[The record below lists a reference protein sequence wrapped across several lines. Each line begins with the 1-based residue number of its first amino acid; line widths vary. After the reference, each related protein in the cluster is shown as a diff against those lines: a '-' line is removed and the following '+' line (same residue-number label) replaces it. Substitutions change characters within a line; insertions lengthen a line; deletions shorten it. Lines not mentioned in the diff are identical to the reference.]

1 MASTNNFTPS
11 AAGTKTVAATTT
23 SSTTQLNQADVGCSA
38 LMITNAGTGTA
49 FVLIGKGAQ
58 TALIAGSVPILA
70 GQTMVFDKPIDADN
84 VGVISASTSTVYIV
98 PGEGQ

>member
-11 AAGTKTVAATTT
+11 AAGSKTVSATST
-23 SSTTQLNQADVGCSA
+23 SSSTALNAADIGCSA
-38 LMITNAGTGTA
+38 LMVTNAGTGTA
-49 FVLIGKGAQ
+49 FILVGKGAQ
-58 TALIAGSVPILA
+58 TALVASSCPILS
-70 GQTMVFDKPIDADN
+70 GQTLIFDKAIDADN